1 MMTMKGWAR
10 LLGGLLLAG
19 AAALPASAD
28 TARTA
33 LLKAADTEA
42 NGAYTRQRFVEVQ
55 RKPFDAADS
64 RRKLLLI
71 GDSHAQDFLNGV
83 AENGYLKG
91 YQIRTRHIPTPCQ
104 IALPAPAQAFIEPK
118 DAAVCAA
125 ADNLVQAKDQ
135 LAEADLVILAA
146 RWKEWSAK
154 LLPETIKALA
164 LRPEQRVL
172 VLGAKDF
179 GRLSL
184 RHYLKLSD
192 AELLALRN
200 KPDAGVTSVNQLLRE
215 RLGGDVFIDPQ
226 PVLCGTEGC
235 RLFTDDVQLITY
247 DGGHLTAAGA
257 KYVGKLLFNSTLLGK
272 L

>member
-1 MMTMKGWAR
+1 MIKGFAIV
-10 LLGGLLLAG
+10 LGGLWLAG
-19 AAALPASAD
+19 TALTVSAD
-28 TARTA
+28 NARDA

-55 RKPFDAADS
+55 RKPFDTADS
-64 RRKLLLI
+64 RRKLLLV
-71 GDSHAQDFLNGV
+71 GDSHAQDFLNSV
-83 AENGYLKG
+83 VENGYLAG

-104 IALPAPAQAFIEPK
+104 IVLPAQAETFIEPK
-118 DAAVCAA
+118 DAAVCAE
-125 ADNLVQAKDQ
+125 ADSLVQAKDQ
-135 LAEADLVILAA
+135 LATADVVILAA

-154 LLPETIKALA
+154 LLPDTIKALE

-184 RHYLKLSD
+184 RHYLKLTD
-192 AELLALRN
+192 EALLALRN
-200 KPDAGVTSVNQLLRE
+200 QPDAGVTLVNQLLRE
-215 RLGGDVFIDPQ
+215 RLGDAVFIDPQ
-226 PVLCGTEGC
+226 SLLCGAEGC

-247 DGGHLTAAGA
+247 DGGHLTPAGA
-257 KYVGKLLFNSTLLGK
+257 KHVGQVLFANSILGK